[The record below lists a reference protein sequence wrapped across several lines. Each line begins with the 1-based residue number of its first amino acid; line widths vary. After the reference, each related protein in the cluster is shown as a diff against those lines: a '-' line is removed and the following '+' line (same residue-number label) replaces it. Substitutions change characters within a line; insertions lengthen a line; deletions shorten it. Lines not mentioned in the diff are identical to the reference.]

1 MTILQFTK
9 SANMQFFTSDIDFTV
24 KFKLHI
30 TWTNELLDN
39 TSKQYQNLSKEL
51 KTPVSTDI

>member
-9 SANMQFFTSDIDFTV
+9 SSNMQFFTLDIDFTV

-30 TWTNELLDN
+30 TWTSELLDN
-39 TSKQYQNLSKEL
+39 SSEQYQNLSKEL